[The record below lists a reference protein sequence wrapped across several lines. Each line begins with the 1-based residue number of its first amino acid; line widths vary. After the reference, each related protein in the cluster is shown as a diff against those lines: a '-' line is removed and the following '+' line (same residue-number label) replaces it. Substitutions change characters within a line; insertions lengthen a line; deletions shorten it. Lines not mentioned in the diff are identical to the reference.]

1 DELLDFAKAAFD
13 AEEVK
18 DQRAVGP
25 DGKLMHTAFRVEGC
39 IIETG
44 RASSSWKA
52 LPAAIH
58 LYVRDADA
66 AYGRALKA
74 GGASLHEVRDMEYGE
89 RSGAVRDSCGN
100 PFPSTWRNSSS
111 SMLSRNRSRR
121 ANSDGLK
128 QSGSTVT
135 STTALR
141 GITYSFMC
149 STKRRFL
156 SNPTLF
162 MMNSTPS
169 KRTTQPFGWSSM

>member
-1 DELLDFAKAAFD
+1 MPPGFTAVTPYLTVDDPDELLDFAKAAFD

-18 DQRAVGP
+18 DQRALGP
-25 DGKLMHTAFRVEGC
+25 DGRLMHAAFRVEGC

-52 LPAAIH
+52 LPAGIH

-100 PFPSTWRNSSS
+100 HWYIATYTGLPAK
-111 SMLSRNRSRR
+111 NR
-121 ANSDGLK
+121 
-128 QSGSTVT
+128 
-135 STTALR
+135 
-141 GITYSFMC
+141 
-149 STKRRFL
+149 
-156 SNPTLF
+156 
-162 MMNSTPS
+162 
-169 KRTTQPFGWSSM
+169 